1 MRKIAALSLAV
12 MLMVSVGCSNDAP
25 KKAAIP
31 ADAKNLNFSMVDVNG
46 NTVNMRENF
55 GKVVIV
61 DFWDTWCGP
70 CRKGIPELV
79 ELYDTYKDRG
89 LVIAGVAFAR
99 QGTPAVKKFTEDMK
113 ISYISGIFNP
123 EAQALFGS
131 PPSIPTT
138 YIINQQGEIVE
149 KVVGYHPKSYFEDKI
164 KSLLKI
170 S

>member
-1 MRKIAALSLAV
+1 MRKIAALSLALL
-12 MLMVSVGCSNDAP
+12 LMASVGCSGETA

-31 ADAKNLNFSMVDVNG
+31 ADAKNLNFTMVDVNG
-46 NTVNMRENF
+46 ATINMRENF

-70 CRKGIPELV
+70 CRKGIPEFV
-79 ELYDTYKDRG
+79 ELYNSYKDKG

-99 QGTPAVKKFTEDMK
+99 QGTPAVKKFTDDMK
-113 ISYISGIFNP
+113 ISYISGIFNQ
-123 EAQALFGS
+123 ETQALFGS

-164 KSLLKI
+164 KGLLKI